1 MRVEV
6 QRLCRRQVHKQIIR
20 DVHRYAI
27 VSRETMAYEK
37 TQEMTIHFLRFFHA
51 EIPAAS
57 QPLHG
62 RTWDTV
68 FRGGQEMATRAGP
81 LPPWKSGER
90 LPLMISDGFWREFLL
105 SFFRCTGEAHFL
117 AEGRF
122 SCIPPLKS
130 CALAGNQE
138 NLPGPSVLLY
148 LYSPMERENVP
159 EKNRVEI

>member
-1 MRVEV
+1 
-6 QRLCRRQVHKQIIR
+6 
-20 DVHRYAI
+20 
-27 VSRETMAYEK
+27 MAYEK
-37 TQEMTIHFLRFFHA
+37 TQEMTIHFLRFF
-51 EIPAAS
+51 IQKS
-57 QPLHG
+57 QPLPSRCMVGLGTPSSVEG
-62 RTWDTV
+62 RRWPPERV
-68 FRGGQEMATRAGP
+68 P

-105 SFFRCTGEAHFL
+105 FFFRCTGEAHFL
-117 AEGRF
+117 VEGRF